1 MSLRGLELARDIM
14 RQQAL
19 KPFVLREVLPGPS
32 LTGPEDLTQYAWK
45 NAKTDHHPVGTCKM
59 GTDALAVVGPDLKV
73 HGLEGLR
80 VCDSSIMP
88 TLVSSN
94 TNGPTIMIGERAAD
108 LVRGLPPLKPA
119 TVDIPDQSRAA
130 RPAA

>member
-1 MSLRGLELARDIM
+1 M
-14 RQQAL
+14 RPAS
-19 KPFVLREVLPGPS
+19 FVLQEVLPGPAV
-32 LTGPEDLTQYAWK
+32 TRYEDLVQLARK

-59 GTDALAVVGPDLKV
+59 GTDALAVVGPELKV

-94 TNGPTIMIGERAAD
+94 TNGPTIMIGELWCAD
-108 LVRGLPPLKPA
+108 CR
-119 TVDIPDQSRAA
+119 R
-130 RPAA
+130 